1 MAIKLIVIVQS
12 KYIIIDQ
19 ENLRQTYKTILEI

>member
-12 KYIIIDQ
+12 KYIIIVQ
-19 ENLRQTYKTILEI
+19 VNLRQTYKTILEI